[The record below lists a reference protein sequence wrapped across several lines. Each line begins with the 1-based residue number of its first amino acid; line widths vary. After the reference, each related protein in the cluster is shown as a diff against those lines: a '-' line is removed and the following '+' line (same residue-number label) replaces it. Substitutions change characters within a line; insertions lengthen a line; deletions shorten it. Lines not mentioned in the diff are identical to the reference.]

1 MRLLLA
7 DADLAASRLLCG
19 VLRKQG
25 WVVDPTDTAEE
36 ALDLARHYDYDAV
49 LLDQDLPDMP
59 GHEAV
64 RRLRLKGVCT
74 PAVVLHARPGGSS
87 DGAPGAAAASPGA
100 GGPAALS
107 PVVRGLSAGADDVL
121 PKAIEADEL
130 VARLRAITRRA
141 RGHARSVLTLGPVTL
156 DQDTREVHVHDLG
169 QNEGFARPVR
179 LTNKEFAL
187 FELLVLRKGAMLSKD
202 AILNHLYDGMDEP
215 EMKIVD
221 VFVCKLR
228 KKLADAGAGDLIGTV
243 WGRGYIARDPAASA
257 ARAAARPTLPAPEAR
272 PRTQP
277 NSVPEP
283 LGLA

>member
-7 DADLAASRLLCG
+7 DADLAASRTLCV

-25 WVVDPTDTAEE
+25 WVVDSTDTAEE

-49 LLDQDLPDMP
+49 LIARDLPDMP
-59 GHEAV
+59 GHETV
-64 RRLRLKGVCT
+64 RRLRLKGVGT
-74 PAVVLHARPGGSS
+74 PAVVLSEAASGVASR
-87 DGAPGAAAASPGA
+87 GAPDKAWA
-100 GGPAALS
+100 GEC
-107 PVVRGLSAGADDVL
+107 VRALSAGADDVL
-121 PKAIEADEL
+121 PKTIDADEL

-141 RGHARSVLTLGPVTL
+141 RGHARSVLCLGPVTL
-156 DQDTREVHVHDLG
+156 NQDTREVHVHDLG

-179 LTNKEFAL
+179 LTNKEFSL

-243 WGRGYIARDPAASA
+243 WGRGYIAREPAAPA
-257 ARAAARPTLPAPEAR
+257 ARASVPARPGRGVVPEAM
-272 PRTQP
+272 PK
-277 NSVPEP
+277 SFPEP

>member
-7 DADLAASRLLCG
+7 DADLAASSGAALGAVRTLCG

-36 ALDLARHYDYDAV
+36 ALDLARHYDYDIV
-49 LLDQDLPDMP
+49 LLDRDLPDMP

-64 RRLRLKGVCT
+64 RRLRLKGVGT
-74 PAVVLHARPGGSS
+74 PAVVLADAVHGKAW
-87 DGAPGAAAASPGA
+87 A
-100 GGPAALS
+100 GEC
-107 PVVRGLSAGADDVL
+107 VRVLSAGADDVL
-121 PKAIEADEL
+121 PKTIDGDEL

-141 RGHARSVLTLGPVTL
+141 RGHARSVLCLGPVTL
-156 DQDTREVHVHDLG
+156 NQDTREVHAHG
-169 QNEGFARPVR
+169 QPVR

-243 WGRGYIARDPAASA
+243 WGRGYIARDPAASSVRSSA
-257 ARAAARPTLPAPEAR
+257 PARAGRAPEVV
-272 PRTQP
+272 PK
-277 NSVPEP
+277 SFPEP